1 MIGGLLAGRKYSCF
15 TIELRQVF
23 FFYESISGENV
34 SSLFKINIITEI
46 LTVKN

>member
-1 MIGGLLAGRKYSCF
+1 MLGGLLAGRKYSCF

-23 FFYESISGENV
+23 FSMKVFQGKNI
-34 SSLFKINIITEI
+34 SSLFKITIITEI

>member
-1 MIGGLLAGRKYSCF
+1 MLGGLLAGRKYSCF

-23 FFYESISGENV
+23 FVMKVFQGTNV
-34 SSLFKINIITEI
+34 SSLFQITIITEI